1 MRPDQHDSPDMTALP
16 GAAAAVH
23 SQIGGDQTVVA
34 PSRDVAFINAVVNDP
49 SVRPHVGPE
58 YLGELDL
65 SEAVARPENLCLF
78 GRWGGFLL
86 AWSAPGVR
94 EVHTMI
100 LPDGRGA
107 WARRARVEMI
117 AYCTAQGD
125 TMLWTKIPADQPHVR
140 RFALEGGM
148 RPVGMTVAT
157 FGLPYEI
164 YSMELAQCQ

>member
-1 MRPDQHDSPDMTALP
+1 MNTAVRANL
-16 GAAAAVH
+16 A
-23 SQIGGDQTVVA
+23 VA

-49 SVRPHVGPE
+49 SVRPFVGPE

-65 SEAVARPENLCLF
+65 SEAVARPENLCMF

-100 LPDGRGA
+100 LPEGRGA
-107 WARRARVEMI
+107 WARQARAEMI
-117 AYCTAQGD
+117 AYCATQGD

-140 RFALEGGM
+140 RFAIEGGM
-148 RPVGMTVAT
+148 RATGMTVAT
-157 FGLPYEI
+157 FGLPYAI
-164 YSMELAQCQ
+164 YSMELARCQ